1 VAFLLDTAID
11 DQGDEDIGHG
21 IDIAGYGYLRH
32 RQAIEA
38 GEGKESSTLAIGMR
52 FDPTKGVRYGFALFQ
67 GTQPRMPDLDY
78 RALELLHGRLDPAR
92 NRVVP
97 IKMRRN
103 DRCLCGSGKKTK
115 QCCGLEPGLGSP
127 APPTP

>member
-1 VAFLLDTAID
+1 
-11 DQGDEDIGHG
+11 
-21 IDIAGYGYLRH
+21 
-32 RQAIEA
+32 
-38 GEGKESSTLAIGMR
+38 
-52 FDPTKGVRYGFALFQ
+52 
-67 GTQPRMPDLDY
+67 MPDLDY